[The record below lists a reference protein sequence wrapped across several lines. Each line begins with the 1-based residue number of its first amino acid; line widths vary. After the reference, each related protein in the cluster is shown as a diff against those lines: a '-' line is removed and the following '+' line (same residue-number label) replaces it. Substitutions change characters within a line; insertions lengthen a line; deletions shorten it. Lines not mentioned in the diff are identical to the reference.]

1 MKGGVFL
8 ATLLVFF
15 VCICLENCLVSA
27 ATTTE
32 KPLTTPPIE
41 DTCGAHNGSCDEC
54 VKFPGAKCFYCYTNG
69 VCAKYP
75 GKEIFPTKYC
85 DLSQA
90 RWGVCFLNFEALI
103 ISMGVIAGVLLLAM
117 TICIYCCCCC
127 SGSNRA
133 KYAKEDAK
141 VERKKTER
149 KMHHEQKK
157 ADRKAKNDEIRRKYG
172 LMPDD
177 EGSYH
182 KLDESAT
189 A

>member
-27 ATTTE
+27 AATTK

-54 VKFPGAKCFYCYTNG
+54 VKFPGAKCFYCYTND

-75 GKEIFPTKYC
+75 AKEIFPTKYC

-103 ISMGVIAGVLLLAM
+103 IAMGVIAGVLLLAM
-117 TICIYCCCCC
+117 TICIYCCCCR

-133 KYAKEDAK
+133 KLERQEAVSA
-141 VERKKTER
+141 RKKAER
-149 KMHHEQKK
+149 EAKHGQKK

-172 LMPDD
+172 LLKD
-177 EGSYH
+177 E
-182 KLDESAT
+182 DEESRQLTEYA
-189 A
+189 AC

>member
-27 ATTTE
+27 AATTK

-54 VKFPGAKCFYCYTNG
+54 VKFPGAKCFYCYTND

-75 GKEIFPTKYC
+75 AKEIFPTKYC

-103 ISMGVIAGVLLLAM
+103 IAMGVIAGVLLLAM
-117 TICIYCCCCC
+117 TICIYCCCCR

-133 KYAKEDAK
+133 KLERQEAVSA
-141 VERKKTER
+141 RKKAER
-149 KMHHEQKK
+149 EAKHGQKK